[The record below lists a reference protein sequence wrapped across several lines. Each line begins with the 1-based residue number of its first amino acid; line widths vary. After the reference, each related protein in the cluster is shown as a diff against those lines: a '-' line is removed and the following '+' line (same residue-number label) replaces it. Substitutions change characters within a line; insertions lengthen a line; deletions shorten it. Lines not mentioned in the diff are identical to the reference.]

1 MKTLTKW
8 LKRIK
13 LSMAKRFD
21 QLDQLLT
28 EIKPKKNEQ

>member
-1 MKTLTKW
+1 MKTLTKL

-13 LSMAKRFD
+13 LSMSKRFD

>member
-1 MKTLTKW
+1 MKTLTKC

-13 LSMAKRFD
+13 LSISKRFD

>member
-13 LSMAKRFD
+13 LSMSKRFD